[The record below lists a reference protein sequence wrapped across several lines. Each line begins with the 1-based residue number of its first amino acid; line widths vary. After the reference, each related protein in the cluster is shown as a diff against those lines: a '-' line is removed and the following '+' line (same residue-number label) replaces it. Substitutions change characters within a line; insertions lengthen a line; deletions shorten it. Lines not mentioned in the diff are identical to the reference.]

1 MVHDEFSNSMFYS
14 QRRTILTYF
23 MPFGNGLGLAATGFM
38 ALAVYSVR
46 IASDL
51 LVQSFYMPKITWYFI
66 TSITFNLLSM
76 FLFNVNPMLIICY
89 FEINRKTIIMLRV
102 CGVHGV
108 GNNSNNS
115 EMSG

>member
-51 LVQSFYMPKITWYFI
+51 LVQSF
-66 TSITFNLLSM
+66 
-76 FLFNVNPMLIICY
+76 
-89 FEINRKTIIMLRV
+89 
-102 CGVHGV
+102 
-108 GNNSNNS
+108 
-115 EMSG
+115 